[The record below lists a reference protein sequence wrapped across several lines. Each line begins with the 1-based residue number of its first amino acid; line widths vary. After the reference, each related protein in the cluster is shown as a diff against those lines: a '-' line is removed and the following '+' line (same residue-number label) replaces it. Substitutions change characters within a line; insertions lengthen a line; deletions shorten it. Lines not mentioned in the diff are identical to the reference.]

1 MESHVH
7 FNVTVVIGRQKVQ
20 RAFLPL
26 DVLQLTPSLGIILY
40 LHVG

>member
-7 FNVTVVIGRQKVQ
+7 FNVTVVIGRQEVK

-26 DVLQLTPSLGIILY
+26 DVLQLTPSLGIY